1 MSLRTRVVLGMG
13 IVAVVLLGAAV
24 MVTQATRTYLVDQVD
39 NQLRGATPPVVGGEL
54 LPRRGAETEPT
65 TAEPPGF
72 PTSDEREGDETR
84 AFSSLYIG
92 TVVDGELVTI
102 AVPNLSG
109 DDAPGPL
116 LDPAA
121 LDLGGEA
128 GEQEVFT
135 TPSDAGSSDYRVLVV
150 SDGEG
155 GALVVGQLLDD
166 VDAAATRV
174 RWVVVGS
181 VGLALWVLALVTW
194 WVLRLGVRPVKQM
207 TVAAASIAHGDLSHR
222 IPSAHGGT
230 EAEALG
236 DSLNQMLERIEG
248 AFAERTASEER
259 LRRFVADASH
269 ELRTPVTTV
278 RGYAELFAVGGL
290 DGRDQLVAAMGRI
303 ASESA
308 RMGVLVDDLL
318 LLARLDQ
325 GPELSLGEV
334 DVGVIVIDAAADAR
348 VAHPGA
354 DVRAHVEEGVVID
367 GDEVRLRQVVANLVH
382 NAIVHTPHRTRV
394 DVSVREERDV
404 AVIEV
409 RDDGPGLSPEEAS
422 HAFERFWR
430 AETSRSRVH
439 GGSGLGLAIVA
450 AIVEAHGGA
459 ATLTSRP
466 GDGVVVRVELP
477 ARPRTI
483 SADATVEAAV

>member
-13 IVAVVLLGAAV
+13 IVALVLLAAAV

-39 NQLRGATPPVVGGEL
+39 TQLRGAAPPVIDGEL
-54 LPRRGAETEPT
+54 FPRRGAEPDPT
-65 TAEPPGF
+65 AAEPPGF
-72 PTSDEREGDETR
+72 PTTDDLERDDTR

-92 TVVDGELVTI
+92 SVVDGELVTI

-109 DDAPGPL
+109 DDAAGPL
-116 LDPAA
+116 LDPGD

-128 GEQEVFT
+128 GDQQIFT

-150 SDGEG
+150 ADGEG
-155 GALVVGQLLDD
+155 GALLVGQLLDD

-181 VGLALWVLALVTW
+181 VGLALWVLGLVTW

-230 EAEALG
+230 EAGALG
-236 DSLNQMLERIEG
+236 DSLNQMLERIEE

-278 RGYAELFAVGGL
+278 RGYADLFAVGGL
-290 DGRDQLVAAMGRI
+290 DDRDQLVAAMGRI
-303 ASESA
+303 GSESA

-325 GPELSLGEV
+325 GPELTLGEV

-382 NAIVHTPHRTRV
+382 NAIVHTPPGTRV
-394 DVSVREERDV
+394 DVSARHERDI

-409 RDDGPGLSPEEAS
+409 RDDGPGLSPDEVS

-439 GGSGLGLAIVA
+439 GGSGLGLAIVT
-450 AIVEAHGGA
+450 AIVEAHGGT

-466 GDGVVVRVELP
+466 GGGVAVRVELP
-477 ARPRTI
+477 VGYP
-483 SADATVEAAV
+483 ATVSSPATPR